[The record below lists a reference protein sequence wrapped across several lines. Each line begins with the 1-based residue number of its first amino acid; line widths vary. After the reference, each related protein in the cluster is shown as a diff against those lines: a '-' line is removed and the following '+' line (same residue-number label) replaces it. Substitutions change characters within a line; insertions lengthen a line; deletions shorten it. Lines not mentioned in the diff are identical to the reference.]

1 MSRRIVIALAV
12 VMTLPIIGVG
22 IYGAVTH
29 EARATVPQLP
39 QSMTIR
45 LVYTPDP
52 VTGVGYHE
60 VKDNGAMAV
69 ANKNPLNVKG
79 KDWQGQVGSDK
90 FGHAQFKSWEYG
102 IRAAAL
108 TLRSYAMRHKI
119 DTLKGIVHRFAEG
132 NREQYIRFLGR
143 RLGLKADEKFNLI
156 TRMPDLLRAMA
167 RFECGQDLPDELFVP
182 YDILEKL

>member
-1 MSRRIVIALAV
+1 MFRRISIILAAA
-12 VMTLPIIGVG
+12 MALPIIGIG
-22 IYGAVTH
+22 IYGVVTH
-29 EARATVPQLP
+29 EARANVPQLP
-39 QSMTIR
+39 QEMTIR

-52 VTGVGYHE
+52 VTGIGYHE
-60 VKDNGAMAV
+60 IKDNGAMAV
-69 ANKNPLNVKG
+69 ANRNPLNVKG
-79 KDWQGQVGSDK
+79 KDWQGQIGSDK

-119 DTLKGIVHRFAEG
+119 DTLKGIVYRFAEG
-132 NREQYIRFLGR
+132 NREQYIKFLSR
-143 RLGLKADEKFNLI
+143 RLKLKADEKFNLI
-156 TRMPDLLRAMA
+156 SRMPDLLRAMA